1 MREKRSDLG
10 NWLGEVLYECEK
22 RGMQMPFLIVG
33 VGINGSVTVLRHS
46 LDDDSDEMEVIVE
59 PTGEFMLPLNIMIV
73 DAKGE
78 AARAAVFKDGKT
90 VVH

>member
-10 NWLGEVLYECEK
+10 NWLGEVLTECER

-33 VGINGSVTVLRHS
+33 VGINGSVAVLRYS
-46 LDDDSDEMEVIVE
+46 DDSDEMEVIVE
-59 PTGEFMLPLNIMIV
+59 PSEAFVLPLNIMII
-73 DAKGE
+73 DARGE